1 MKTTAKAMR
10 KETEKKESQSR
21 HLYLM
26 RHGKAPKN
34 KKKNDVLRPMSKRGR
49 KDVKK
54 IGKLLRE
61 KHVSP
66 DLVLCS
72 PAVRTLETLE
82 KLRKSFDTAEIVFVD
97 DLYMADAADMMNILR
112 RTANDKRE
120 VLVIGH
126 NPGLRDVL
134 PLICDADA
142 DEADSHNHNL
152 SEGFPTSALACLEIG
167 QDWNRLGFEP
177 VRLMNLIYS
186 SDL

>member
-1 MKTTAKAMR
+1 MKTATKTAQ
-10 KETEKKESQSR
+10 KETEKTEPQAR

-26 RHGKAPKN
+26 RHGKAAKN
-34 KKKNDVLRPMSKRGR
+34 KKGNDVLRPMNKRGR

-82 KLRKSFDTAEIVFVD
+82 KLRKAFDAAEIVFID
-97 DLYMADAADMMNILR
+97 DLYMADAAEMMGILR

-126 NPGLRDVL
+126 NPGLRDFL
-134 PLICDADA
+134 PLVCDADA
-142 DEADSHNHNL
+142 GGTDAHNHHV

-167 QDWNRLGFEP
+167 QDWNRLGSAP
-177 VRLMNLIYS
+177 ARLMNLIYS